1 MALGA
6 PGGVGWGAGSLGRI
20 SLHLVP
26 LMNFPCVFPVKVM
39 GANQDDFER
48 LVIEI
53 IQKHA
58 SISPN
63 EVVTARLSRNGRYL
77 SVTVHVNA
85 KSQDQLDAI
94 YRELSAHE
102 RVLMML

>member
-1 MALGA
+1 
-6 PGGVGWGAGSLGRI
+6 
-20 SLHLVP
+20 
-26 LMNFPCVFPVKVM
+26 MNFPCVFPVKVM
-39 GANQDDFER
+39 GTNQDDFVR

-58 SISPN
+58 LISPDQ
-63 EVVTARLSRNGRYL
+63 VIATRLSRNGRFL
-77 SVTVHVNA
+77 SVTVHVSA
-85 KSQDQLDAI
+85 ESQEQLDAI